1 MAIVNFPANPTIG
14 DQYNE
19 NGITYTWNG
28 AAWTANGAENT
39 DARYV
44 QVTGDTMT
52 GDLTVP
58 SLNSGPLAGFR
69 NHLINSDF
77 RVWQRG
83 ASFAGKTIGQYTADR
98 WYAQTDTITGNNGD
112 DFRRVT
118 QEAGNVLPGLP
129 FAFRV
134 NGSSQCVIHQAVEL
148 SYGNSPFTN
157 GTTWTLSWWEAGS
170 AVDYAGIA
178 FASDAQNNTPFNPVT
193 GAAGTF
199 DALAGAAT
207 VQTIGSWTRKA
218 STFTVGADGPTI
230 NKPCLTLVIGDTAS
244 SSLYITGLQLEPG
257 PVASPVEARPIQTEL
272 ALCQRYAY
280 RIESS
285 SSTVYT
291 RFGGGV
297 ANGTSSLTALVQFPV
312 SMRSIP
318 HSITSASSGNFQAS
332 NGVVGQIGTNLT
344 LQTST
349 RSKTSSII
357 ILAVGGGL
365 TSGNYYFLEAANNAN
380 AWIVFDAEL

>member
-52 GDLTVP
+52 GSLNVP

-69 NHLINSDF
+69 NALVNGDF
-77 RVWQRG
+77 RIWQRG
-83 ASFAGKTIGQYTADR
+83 TTGTAGGSAEYVSVDR
-98 WYAQTDTITGNNGD
+98 WLASAGVAINQQTAAATPTDVASYAALISRVGGGNIT
-112 DFRRVT
+112 
-118 QEAGNVLPGLP
+118 
-129 FAFRV
+129 
-134 NGSSQCVIHQAVEL
+134 QAVEL
-148 SYGNSPFTN
+148 ERTGRCGPFTQTSQWTVSIWSN
-157 GTTWTLSWWEAGS
+157 GATAPTVGLSFADNAINQNSVAAGGGNQVMTS
-170 AVDYAGIA
+170 TGET
-178 FASDAQNNTPFNPVT
+178 SNNTTV
-193 GAAGTF
+193 GTY
-199 DALAGAAT
+199 
-207 VQTIGSWTRKA
+207 TRYEA
-218 STFTVGADGPTI
+218 TFTINADPGANNT
-230 NKPCLTLVIGDTAS
+230 CLNVIFIFADDSTRICNA
-244 SSLYITGLQLEPG
+244 QLEPG
-257 PVASPVEARPIQTEL
+257 PVATPFEIRPLSTEL
-272 ALCQRYAY
+272 SLCQRYAY

-297 ANGTSSLTALVQFPV
+297 ADGSSSLTALVQFPV
-312 SMRSIP
+312 TMRSIP
-318 HSITSASSGNFQAS
+318 NSITSASSGNFQAS

-357 ILAVGGGL
+357 NLAVGGGL
-365 TSGNYYFLEAANNAN
+365 TSGNYYFLEAASNNN
-380 AWIVFDAEL
+380 AWIIFEAEL